1 MRATYAPSRGA
12 GAAPGIING
21 KHRGNVL
28 GQQGQPGRARQLI
41 PDLVDQNLSQCGS
54 SQRSNARPPAMGSGH
69 RDVVLDAS
77 VPLAFPSRRTT
88 LDQGYRVTSR
98 RLGRN
103 LEEDLS
109 FTRDGIR
116 DFRVHDLGDAQGQR
130 VPIQV
135 VVEHGIARP
144 EKEAAH
150 WLCDRIGAESPPG
163 WIDWAKEGDAVRST
177 ADVP

>member
-1 MRATYAPSRGA
+1 
-12 GAAPGIING
+12 
-21 KHRGNVL
+21 
-28 GQQGQPGRARQLI
+28 
-41 PDLVDQNLSQCGS
+41 
-54 SQRSNARPPAMGSGH
+54 MGSGH

-77 VPLAFPSRRTT
+77 VPLAFPGARRSTK
-88 LDQGYRVTSR
+88 GYRVTSR

-116 DFRVHDLGDAQGQR
+116 DFGVHDLGDAQGGSR
-130 VPIQV
+130 SPIEV

-150 WLCDRIGAESPPG
+150 WLCDRIGIEPESLD
-163 WIDWAKEGDAVRST
+163 WIDWAKEGGSPVRST